1 MPRRPDL
8 AAAMN
13 SLRTPG
19 AARSLLLLVVL
30 ALLMHFF
37 SSAGLSHPGK
47 DRYDFSA
54 AICATAP
61 ATDGGS
67 VVAAGDGLP
76 AGEHN
81 GSCCDLCCGAAVPA
95 VPAVSSG
102 IVPLAG
108 EDRPPVGPSA
118 AVLLA
123 PRWAPQAARAPPL
136 YS

>member
-1 MPRRPDL
+1 
-8 AAAMN
+8 MN

-19 AARSLLLLVVL
+19 AARSLLLLVVI

-37 SSAGLSHPGK
+37 SSAGLSHPDQ

-54 AICATAP
+54 AVCVTAP
-61 ATDGGS
+61 VTDSGS
-67 VVAAGDGLP
+67 VAATGDSLP
-76 AGEHN
+76 AAQHN
-81 GSCCDLCCGAAVPA
+81 GSCCDLCCGAAVPV
-95 VPAVSSG
+95 VPAVTSS
-102 IVPLAG
+102 IVPLAA

-118 AVLLA
+118 AVTLA